1 VSDTSNEVRHIE
13 IEWGPTLDAD
23 LCTGCGTCID
33 WCKHDVYRWS
43 EDGDK
48 VEVETRTNCVVGCS
62 HCGTLC
68 ETEALSF
75 PTFEEIKRLRRG
87 E

>member
-43 EDGDK
+43 EGGDK
-48 VEVETRTNCVVGCS
+48 VEVETKSNCVVGCS
-62 HCGTLC
+62 HCASLC
-68 ETEALSF
+68 AAEALSF
-75 PTFEEIKRLRRG
+75 PSFEEIKRLRREG
-87 E
+87 

>member
-1 VSDTSNEVRHIE
+1 VSDGGNQVRHIE
-13 IEWGPTLDAD
+13 LEWGPTLNAD

-43 EDGDK
+43 EDGGK
-48 VEVETRTNCVVGCS
+48 VEVETKTNCVVGCS
-62 HCGTLC
+62 HCGGLC
-68 ETEALSF
+68 PEGALSF
-75 PTFEEIKRLRRG
+75 PTVEEIKRLRRG

>member
-1 VSDTSNEVRHIE
+1 MSDTSDEVRHIE

-23 LCTGCGTCID
+23 LCTGCGACID

-48 VEVETRTNCVVGCS
+48 VEVETKTNCVPGCS

-68 ETEALSF
+68 ETKALSF

>member
-1 VSDTSNEVRHIE
+1 VSDMSDKVRHIE
-13 IEWGPTLDAD
+13 VEWGPTLDAE

-43 EDGDK
+43 EDGSK
-48 VEVETRTNCVVGCS
+48 VEVETKTNCVVGCS

-68 ETEALSF
+68 EAQALSF
-75 PTFEEIKRLRRG
+75 PTFEEIKRMRRG